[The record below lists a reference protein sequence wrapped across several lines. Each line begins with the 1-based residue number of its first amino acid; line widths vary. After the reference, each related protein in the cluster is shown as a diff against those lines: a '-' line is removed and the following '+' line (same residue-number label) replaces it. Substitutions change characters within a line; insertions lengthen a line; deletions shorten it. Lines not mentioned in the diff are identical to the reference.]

1 MLSILIPV
9 YNFDVRALVHELAY
23 QCADAGVP
31 WEIWCVDDGS
41 APEYKACNREIT
53 ALPGVRYQELPA
65 NIGRAAI
72 RNFLIRKATFPYVLF
87 MDCDSAVVR
96 ADYIAHYLQF
106 VHAQAVLCGGRVYA
120 PIPPAERQYLL
131 HWKFGRQREQ
141 MAPEA
146 RSRRPWHA
154 FMTNNFLAPKAI
166 VERLCF
172 EERIQG
178 YGHEDTLF
186 GMELQ
191 AHGIPV
197 IHLNNPLEHK
207 GLEPASEFLR
217 KNDEAM
223 RNLAW
228 LWQYAQTP
236 VQTRLLDLARRLEAR
251 HLLRLATR
259 ALCLVLPLLRA
270 VLLSPWPSLWA
281 LDMYKLAKLLSARS
295 QMRSPEAR
303 SHSQK
308 E

>member
-9 YNFDVRALVHELAY
+9 YNFDIRALTHELAY
-23 QCADAGVP
+23 QCADTGVP
-31 WEIWCVDDGS
+31 WEICCIDDGS
-41 APEYKACNREIT
+41 ALEYKARNREIA
-53 ALPGVRYQELPA
+53 ALPGVRYEELPA

-72 RNFLIRKATFPYVLF
+72 RNLLISRATFPYLLF
-87 MDCDSAVVR
+87 MDCDAAVVR

-106 VHAQAVLCGGRVYA
+106 VHPQAVLCGGRVYA
-120 PIPPAERQYLL
+120 PVPPAQKQYLL

-141 MAPEA
+141 IAPEV
-146 RSRRPWHA
+146 RSRHPWRA

-166 VERLCF
+166 FDCLCF

-191 AHGIPV
+191 ARHIPV

-207 GLEPASEFLR
+207 GLEPAGEFLR

-236 VQTRLLDLARRLEAR
+236 VQTRLLNLARRLEAQ
-251 HLLRLATR
+251 HLLQPASKALRLA
-259 ALCLVLPLLRA
+259 LPLLRA
-270 VLLSPWPSLWA
+270 VLLSPWPALWA

-295 QMRSPEAR
+295 QMRALRIPPDSE
-303 SHSQK
+303 

>member
-9 YNFDVRALVHELAY
+9 YNFDVRSLVQELAY
-23 QCADAGVP
+23 QCTDAGVP

-41 APEYKACNREIT
+41 APEYKACNRGIAT
-53 ALPGVRYQELPA
+53 LPGICYEELPA

-72 RNFLIRKATFPYVLF
+72 RNLLISKATFPYVLF
-87 MDCDSAVVR
+87 MDCDSTVVR
-96 ADYIAHYLQF
+96 ADYIAHYLRF
-106 VHAQAVLCGGRVYA
+106 VHPQAVLCGGRVYA
-120 PIPPAERQYLL
+120 PIPPTERQYLL

-141 MAPEA
+141 IAPEA

-166 VERLCF
+166 FEYLRF

-191 AHGIPV
+191 ARGIPV

-228 LWQYAQTP
+228 LWQYTQTP
-236 VQTRLLDLARRLEAR
+236 VQTRLLDLARRLEAQR
-251 HLLRLATR
+251 LLRPVADILRFA
-259 ALCLVLPLLRA
+259 LPLLRT
-270 VLLSPWPSLWA
+270 VLLSPWPALWA
-281 LDMYKLAKLLSARS
+281 LDMYKLAQLLNARS
-295 QMRSPEAR
+295 QMQLLGAR
-303 SHSQK
+303 FDTK
-308 E
+308 G